1 MLPPSTAFSMGIV
14 SFPTLLL
21 LPFLNWTLSISQSCS
36 CSHGKSQFSFK
47 SSLILLI
54 TAATP
59 VKWSWTHV
67 PWIFLLLCGRN
78 CITHF
83 ATAEKCYLESR
94 GRGSPY
100 WHSQLSQQLLSS
112 KRLSSIF
119 SKKKHCEA
127 NIAEKTTPAN
137 AQRNMYLLTPR
148 EPSESYP
155 NLDLASLIP
164 HERWHSFAE
173 IYLCSDVFKARTHS
187 EFPERTPTSFSE
199 LPVFNSITLG
209 RIIPITLDSSE
220 MNQDICGASG

>member
-36 CSHGKSQFSFK
+36 YSHGQSQFSFK

-78 CITHF
+78 CISHF

-112 KRLSSIF
+112 KGLSSIF

-137 AQRNMYLLTPR
+137 AHRNMYLLTPR